1 MSSIELRESS
11 DPDRATALALTVE
24 DIAFQLAQIAAQA
37 NDDEVAHGMEDSL
50 RDTVLRAIAA
60 GHPDAMLLAAAALR
74 SEDIDFARY
83 YA

>member
-1 MSSIELRESS
+1 MNSIELRESS
-11 DPDRATALALTVE
+11 DPDRVAALALTVE

-37 NDDEVAHGMEDSL
+37 DDDEVAHGMEDNL

-60 GHPDAMLLAAAALR
+60 GHPDAAQLAAAALR
-74 SEDIDFARY
+74 SDDIGFARY